1 MLTANWFNRQ
11 IGPLYRLALRLWLAA
26 PLVPAVLAT
35 GMLPSMTA
43 NMLPRPAAATAAAL
57 LALGLCT
64 PIVAAILL
72 VSAGMA
78 MTSSDQ
84 GMTLYGPLLLALL
97 GVSGAGR
104 YSLDYLV
111 VRIAHRA
118 LPLAHDAPH
127 VVIVGAGFGGMA
139 CAAGLRHESV
149 RVTLIDRQNYH
160 LFQPLLYQVA
170 TAALSPAD
178 ITTPVRAAFRD
189 DVRMRVLRGTVTAV
203 DAAARRV
210 IADGRAIAYDTLVL

>member
-84 GMTLYGPLLLALL
+84 GMTLYGPLLLALI

-104 YSLDYLV
+104 YSVDYSAL
-111 VRIAHRA
+111 RIVHCRWRTVHRMSSSSA
-118 LPLAHDAPH
+118 RAS
-127 VVIVGAGFGGMA
+127 AGWPARQGCDMRA
-139 CAAGLRHESV
+139 CGLR
-149 RVTLIDRQNYH
+149 
-160 LFQPLLYQVA
+160 
-170 TAALSPAD
+170 
-178 ITTPVRAAFRD
+178 
-189 DVRMRVLRGTVTAV
+189 
-203 DAAARRV
+203 
-210 IADGRAIAYDTLVL
+210 